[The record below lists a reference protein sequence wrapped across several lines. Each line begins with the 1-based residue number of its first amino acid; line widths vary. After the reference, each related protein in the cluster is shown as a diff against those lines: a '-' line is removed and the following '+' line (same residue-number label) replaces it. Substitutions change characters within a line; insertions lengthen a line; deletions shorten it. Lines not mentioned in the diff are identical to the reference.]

1 MTRSLRL
8 RRWILVPLAAV
19 PLLVGVSA
27 PASAVIAAP
36 TPVAAKLAT
45 FPTDPQGAMTAWV
58 DWAKGQPMRYSTT
71 AVDGKVVCKI
81 DAVAVTK
88 CVGYNPN
95 LSGKGYVKAYT
106 NYTLANHRTQV
117 FTFKGKWVKNN
128 FGADTN
134 PFTNTDRYY
143 PQYDYWLPWLT
154 PGVPVTTSVAADGWY
169 VVRSQN
175 LKVGDD
181 QYAVT
186 VVRVAP
192 DGSRAQFLQQTD
204 KGTTEVATGI
214 TITEV
219 PAINV
224 PSAVKQQL

>member
-1 MTRSLRL
+1 MELRGGCGL
-8 RRWILVPLAAV
+8 LLACAT
-19 PLLVGVSA
+19 LGWGCAGLGC
-27 PASAVIAAP
+27 AA
-36 TPVAAKLAT
+36 A
-45 FPTDPQGAMTAWV
+45 
-58 DWAKGQPMRYSTT
+58 
-71 AVDGKVVCKI
+71 
-81 DAVAVTK
+81 
-88 CVGYNPN
+88 
-95 LSGKGYVKAYT
+95 
-106 NYTLANHRTQV
+106 
-117 FTFKGKWVKNN
+117 
-128 FGADTN
+128 
-134 PFTNTDRYY
+134 
-143 PQYDYWLPWLT
+143 
-154 PGVPVTTSVAADGWY
+154 GVPVTTSVAADGWY